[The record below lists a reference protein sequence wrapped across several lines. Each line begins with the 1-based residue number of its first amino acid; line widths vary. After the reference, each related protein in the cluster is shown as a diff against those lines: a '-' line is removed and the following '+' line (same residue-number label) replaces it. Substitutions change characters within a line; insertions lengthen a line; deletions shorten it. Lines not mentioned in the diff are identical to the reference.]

1 MTTITVLKFSISR
14 ISIFIKLSGEILK
27 KKKHLEFK
35 IRIFQSVVISY
46 TIHWQND
53 KSHPTVD

>member
-27 KKKHLEFK
+27 KKNIWNLRLEYFK
-35 IRIFQSVVISY
+35 LLS
-46 TIHWQND
+46 
-53 KSHPTVD
+53 